1 MSARKCL
8 IAGNFMFVE
17 CTSRRRGFT
26 LIELL
31 VVIAI
36 IAVLVA
42 LLLPA
47 VQQTRE
53 AARRAQCR
61 GNLKQ
66 IGVALQNYQETTT
79 RFPPVSVLSATTTL
93 DPYSAQARLLPFIDG
108 ASIADQIDWNITTG
122 IAGSP
127 AAAKTRVPVYICPS
141 EINDRPRVT
150 TTLEHYP
157 GNYSFNHGTWFI
169 FDPVTR
175 TVGDGA
181 FGPNQAFAPRDFT
194 DGMSN
199 TLAAAETKA
208 HQPNWRD
215 SGAPSSLG
223 ALPPAD
229 PFALAALFGGP
240 FDSTGHTAWIAGDV
254 HQTGFTTTFEP
265 NRKYL
270 TYVSGGVEY
279 QVDLTSTRAGRSA
292 TAPAYA
298 SVTSRSYHA
307 QSVNVLMMDGSVR
320 SVGDMISLTL
330 WRALGTRGGNEE
342 ASLE

>member
-1 MSARKCL
+1 
-8 IAGNFMFVE
+8 MFVE
-17 CTSRRRGFT
+17 STSRRRGFT

-47 VQQTRE
+47 VQQARE
-53 AARRAQCR
+53 AARRTQCR
-61 GNLKQ
+61 SNLKQ
-66 IGVALQNYQETTT
+66 IGVALQSYQETTT

-93 DPYSAQARLLPFIDG
+93 DPYSALARLLPYVDG

-127 AAAKTRVPVYICPS
+127 AAAKTRVPVYMCPS
-141 EINDRPRVT
+141 EVNDRPRIT

-169 FDPVTR
+169 FDPIAR

-181 FGPNQAFAPRDFT
+181 FAPNQAYAPRDFT

-199 TLAAAETKA
+199 TLGAAETKA

-223 ALPPAD
+223 YPPPAD
-229 PFALAALFGGP
+229 RFALSALYGGP

-254 HQTGFTTTFEP
+254 HQTGFTTTFGP
-265 NRKYL
+265 NYNYL
-270 TYVSGGVEY
+270 ITLSGGVEY
-279 QVDLTSTRAGRSA
+279 QTDLTSTRAGRST

-298 SVTSRSYHA
+298 SVISRSYHN
-307 QSVNVLMMDGSVR
+307 QGVNVLMMDGAVR
-320 SVGDMISLTL
+320 TVGDMISLTT
-330 WRALGTRGGNEE
+330 WRALGTRSGNEE